1 MSVPTIALFNNKGG
15 VGKTSLAHH
24 LAWMLADLGYRVLAV
39 DLDPQANLSAAF
51 LDDDRLEELWMGPTK
66 PGTVFDSV
74 QPLLNRTGDIAPP
87 HVETIDSRLWL
98 LVGDLLLSEFED
110 ELSAEW
116 PKCLSRDV
124 GAFRVVSAF
133 WRVIQLAGAACEAGI
148 ALIDLGPNLGAI
160 NRAAL
165 VASDF
170 AVIPLRPD
178 LFSLRGLANV
188 GPRLRAWR
196 EDWAERLAKRPQ
208 VTLDLP
214 GGDMRPVGY
223 VVLQHTLR
231 LNRPVRAY
239 DRWMRRF
246 PGEYRAA
253 VLNEDGAGD
262 VTVESDP
269 HCLALLKDYRSL
281 MPMAQEVRKPIFHL
295 QSADGAIGS
304 HLYAVQGCRQ
314 DFERLATRVLEAAGI
329 TLPAPSPGQL
339 P

>member
-1 MSVPTIALFNNKGG
+1 VSVPTIALFNNKGG
-15 VGKTSLAHH
+15 VGKTSLAYH
-24 LAWMLADLGYRVLAV
+24 LAWMLADLGQRVLAV

-51 LDDDRLEELWMGPTK
+51 LDDDRLEELWTGPTK
-66 PGTVFDSV
+66 PCTVFDSV
-74 QPLLNRTGDIAPP
+74 QPLLNRTGDIAQP
-87 HVETIDSRLWL
+87 HVETIDSRLGL

-124 GAFRVVSAF
+124 GAFRVISAF
-133 WRVIQLAGAACEAGI
+133 WRIIQQAGTACGADL

-196 EDWAERLAKRPQ
+196 EDWCERLAKRPQ

-214 GGDMRPVGY
+214 SGTMRPVGY

-253 VLNEDGAGD
+253 VLNEDGTND
-262 VTVESDP
+262 VTVENDP
-269 HCLALLKDYRSL
+269 YCLALLKDYRSL

-295 QSADGAIGS
+295 QSADGAIGA
-304 HLYAVQGCRQ
+304 HLYAAQGCRH
-314 DFERLATRVLEAAGI
+314 DFQRLAARILRSAGL
-329 TLPAPSPGQL
+329 TPPAQLPGQR